1 LLLPKVVN
9 LVLQAVV
16 QVLSVIRHL
25 LVEAEIS
32 GKSDSATK
40 QSSAKH
46 GLPPNNV
53 AFREREIKGFNFP
66 LMAGNDTG
74 PASDEGSA
82 EAIGAAD
89 NPLSA
94 ANACSPHAHVGVAAE
109 EGTCIA
115 AGEVACAAACA
126 PVSADTGGIGLSAA
140 GMVAGPSLCKDS
152 GGGAAVIGCEA
163 AGGNCGAA
171 GHRKR
176 GASGVAC
183 ETAHGAAGAFMQ
195 KAALGCEQAAAS
207 FRALGEHNPC
217 DANALDVVAIQ
228 HVSEASGTSAQGDL
242 SLVLCPKACQNRF
255 PLPSLS

>member
-25 LVEAEIS
+25 LVEAETS
-32 GKSDSATK
+32 GKSDSAAK

-46 GLPPNNV
+46 GLPPNND
-53 AFREREIKGFNFP
+53 AFREREIKGFNFS
-66 LMAGNDTG
+66 LMAGNGTG
-74 PASDEGSA
+74 PASDERSA
-82 EAIGAAD
+82 EAIGATD
-89 NPLSA
+89 SPLSA
-94 ANACSPHAHVGVAAE
+94 VNACSPHAHVGVADE
-109 EGTCIA
+109 EGACIA
-115 AGEVACAAACA
+115 AGEVACAAAYA

-152 GGGAAVIGCEA
+152 GGAAVIGCEA

-176 GASGVAC
+176 GASGGVAC

-195 KAALGCEQAAAS
+195 KAALGCEQAAVS

-242 SLVLCPKACQNRF
+242 SLVLFPKACQNRF